1 MYNSITADFLPQNS
15 NKKKRFNSPFKVNI
29 DKKKQ

>member
-15 NKKKRFNSPFKVNI
+15 NKKRFNSPFKVNI